1 MDLPTINLACYHDEM
16 RKEQILNIIGWIGTA
31 MVLAGYGLYTFGI
44 IPDVMVYHYLNLI
57 GSVGVIAISS
67 YRHAW
72 QPVVINS
79 FMALFALVAI
89 IRSLL

>member
-1 MDLPTINLACYHDEM
+1 LDLPTINLACYHDEM

-57 GSVGVIAISS
+57 GSVGYRNFKLSS
-67 YRHAW
+67 C
-72 QPVVINS
+72 
-79 FMALFALVAI
+79 VAA
-89 IRSLL
+89 RGYQ

>member
-1 MDLPTINLACYHDEM
+1 M

-44 IPDVMVYHYLNLI
+44 IPDVMVNLI

-79 FMALFALVAI
+79 FMAFFALVAI